1 LTPADAVR
9 RLRRFLL
16 AILALGMSGSATELL
31 LLSHFEDAKQLIPLV
46 LIGVALPV
54 LAWHAAAGRAASVR
68 ALQLMMVLFIGA
80 GVAGG
85 VLHFR
90 SNMEFQLETDPSLR
104 GRKLYWKVLQAKAP
118 PTLAPG
124 VMVQLGLLGLAY
136 AYRHPALGRAG
147 DRSSN
152 TGE

>member
-1 LTPADAVR
+1 MSTSDRAVHS
-9 RLRRFLL
+9 LRRFLL
-16 AILALGMSGSATELL
+16 TILVLGMLGSATELML
-31 LLSHFEDAKQLIPLV
+31 LNHHEDAKQLIPLV
-46 LIGVALPV
+46 LIGAALLMV
-54 LAWHAAAGRAASVR
+54 AWHSAIGGAASVR
-68 ALQLMMVLFIGA
+68 ALQLTMLLFVGA
-80 GVAGG
+80 GGVGV

-90 SNMEFQLETDPSLR
+90 SSMEFQLEADPSLR

-136 AYRHPALGRAG
+136 AYRHPTLRRVGSG
-147 DRSSN
+147 SN